1 MILYTWSYLGS
12 LFINF
17 KNIDIFLKSHK
28 KQGFIFKFPNFPFC
42 LLADFKKQQLRVQI
56 NVLRSLKISGER
68 HLDERRRSRF
78 RKEIRISQDCNA
90 DEIRAK
96 FGRGILSI
104 IMPKKTPSRSTQRN
118 GKPGGEIDQ
127 SLVWRLRINRK
138 TAVKVAAAL
147 VVIVAFGNYLAY
159 RY

>member
-1 MILYTWSYLGS
+1 MGTKTGSNLKQSYS
-12 LFINF
+12 EDFE
-17 KNIDIFLKSHK
+17 
-28 KQGFIFKFPNFPFC
+28 PFC
-42 LLADFKKQQLRVQI
+42 NWVNEEARDVLQVHLPDFKKQQLRVQI

-147 VVIVAFGNYLAY
+147 VVIVAFGSYLAY